1 MNHTLNQ
8 VDQEEKKE
16 RGAAPGKHWTAV
28 QYLERL
34 ETQFRLWR
42 KRRALARKPEPE
54 RPAHASGER
63 RADGS
68 RSRAAKQVYGGE
80 PQTAPAQAA
89 VRRSRPAVTDFSSL
103 KQAVLVEAAHIRRRC
118 RHIFKEAKARRFPES
133 NRRPVQLVL
142 MLGGLLPMIGSHFRE
157 RVRSRHQRSVRRS
170 NGVGAW
176 LERHK
181 LRPAVFFSVAAI
193 VVVTALFSSFYTVA
207 TTVTYDGEVIGSVA
221 SERTAKAACKDL
233 EKVTKEALGGSYT
246 LSDSLVQYST
256 SIMPRSQLVDGETFE
271 EELSDSIAQYGVLN
285 PLTVR
290 LRDNKYE
297 LVAGERRLRAARLA
311 GLYDVPCILL
321 DVSLEDASLIALV
334 ENLQRRDLDF
344 LEEANG
350 LSQLIKLF
358 GMSQEEAARR
368 IGKSQSAVA
377 NKLRLLKLPED
388 ILHTLCDNG
397 LTERHGRAL
406 LRLPTAEA
414 QRLALAYIIDRDLNV
429 AATASYIDSL
439 LDASEQEKREPKRT
453 FIMKD
458 VRVFVNTI
466 LHGLDLMQQGG
477 IQAGMHREETD
488 EELILTIK
496 IPKNREQP
504 PEAAPGNACPL

>member
-1 MNHTLNQ
+1 M
-8 VDQEEKKE
+8 
-16 RGAAPGKHWTAV
+16 
-28 QYLERL
+28 
-34 ETQFRLWR
+34 
-42 KRRALARKPEPE
+42 
-54 RPAHASGER
+54 
-63 RADGS
+63 
-68 RSRAAKQVYGGE
+68 
-80 PQTAPAQAA
+80 QA
-89 VRRSRPAVTDFSSL
+89 T
-103 KQAVLVEAAHIRRRC
+103 
-118 RHIFKEAKARRFPES
+118 
-133 NRRPVQLVL
+133 
-142 MLGGLLPMIGSHFRE
+142 
-157 RVRSRHQRSVRRS
+157 
-170 NGVGAW
+170 
-176 LERHK
+176 K
-181 LRPAVFFSVAAI
+181 LRPGTRRGGIIWLPVDELDPNPVQPRKNFP
-193 VVVTALFSSFYTVA
+193 
-207 TTVTYDGEVIGSVA
+207 DG
-221 SERTAKAACKDL
+221 DL
-233 EKVTKEALGGSYT
+233 
-246 LSDSLVQYST
+246 Q
-256 SIMPRSQLVDGETFE
+256 
-271 EELSDSIAQYGVLN
+271 ELSDSIAQYGILN

-388 ILHTLCDNG
+388 VLRSLCDNG

-429 AATASYIDSL
+429 AATDNYIDSL
-439 LDASEQEKREPKRT
+439 LQSSDDEEKSEPKRT

-466 LHGLDLMQQGG
+466 LHGLDLMKQGG
-477 IQAGMHREETD
+477 IEAGMHREETD

-496 IPKNREQP
+496 IPKNREQQP
-504 PEAAPGNACPL
+504 AAAN